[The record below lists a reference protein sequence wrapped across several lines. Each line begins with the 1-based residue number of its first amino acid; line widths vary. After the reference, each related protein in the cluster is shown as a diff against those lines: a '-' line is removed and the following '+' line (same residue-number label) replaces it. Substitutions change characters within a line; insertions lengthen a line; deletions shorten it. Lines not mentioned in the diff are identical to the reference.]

1 LIDEK
6 KRREDLEFLVAIKD
20 KEIDNLQLQ
29 VDSLKQDLEGKDQ
42 EIDKLKS

>member
-1 LIDEK
+1 
-6 KRREDLEFLVAIKD
+6 LVAIKD

-29 VDSLKQDLEGKDQ
+29 VDSLKQDLDGKDR